1 MRPYKEMPM
10 EKEEMSMEGIPSE
23 LQGAVGEVAQAEDES
38 LSAMSPQGQFSKAS
52 LNSLVKAFNKLMPL
66 FGKEAYPEFDADQME
81 FPPEFV
87 RLFLMVMEA
96 VGDAIEQEIVGQD
109 VAFELGAAIKD
120 DRDLAM
126 LTGKL
131 DILSRSKDFKKFL
144 KEPAREEMEVEG
156 PGLTEETEGL
166 EEQSPASAMSDKEI
180 DALFA
185 SRM

>member
-1 MRPYKEMPM
+1 MRPYNKQ
-10 EKEEMSMEGIPSE
+10 EESMEGIPSE
-23 LQGAVGEVAQAEDES
+23 LQDAAGEVAAAEDES

-52 LNSLVKAFNKLMPL
+52 LNSLVKAFNKLMPM

-96 VGDAIEQEIVGQD
+96 VGDAIEQEAIGGD
-109 VAFELGAAIKD
+109 LAFELGGAIKD

-131 DILSRSKDFKKFL
+131 QLLSRSKDFKKFL
-144 KEPAREEMEVEG
+144 KEPAEEVLEVEVMVA
-156 PGLTEETEGL
+156 PEEEVGEEGMA
-166 EEQSPASAMSDKEI
+166 ASNMSDKEI